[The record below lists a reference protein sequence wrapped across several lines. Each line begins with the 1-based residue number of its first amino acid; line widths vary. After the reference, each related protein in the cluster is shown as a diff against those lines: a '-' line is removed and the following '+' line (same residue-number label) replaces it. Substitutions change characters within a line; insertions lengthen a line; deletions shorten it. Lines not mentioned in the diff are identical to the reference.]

1 MIDTAEIRAAAA
13 VKIGTI
19 SLGSAKNLVD
29 AFMGPDQV
37 PQAGKIAAGVLGRE
51 SPNLELRDEKWKPL
65 NLVTRKPVCIPDY
78 DTLRFCVA
86 DTQVYDLAEKVC

>member
-1 MIDTAEIRAAAA
+1 MRAPAWEFCGASDPQA
-13 VKIGTI
+13 P
-19 SLGSAKNLVD
+19 AKGD

-65 NLVTRKPVCIPDY
+65 NLVTRKSVCIPDY
-78 DTLRFCVA
+78 ETLRFCVA

>member
-13 VKIGTI
+13 VKVGMI

-37 PQAGKIAAGVLGRE
+37 PQAGKIVAGVLGRE
-51 SPNLELRDEKWKPL
+51 SANLELPDEKWEPL
-65 NLVTRKPVCIPDY
+65 NLVTRKPVYIPDY
-78 DTLRFCVA
+78 DTPRFCVA